1 MYGLTYSTNSR
12 ISSQQTRTARRGSP
26 AHAAPASCQL
36 RLALRAHSKH
46 AQGADM
52 DQSCVGVRHRRD
64 RRPRD
69 LHPPGSLQL
78 HAASPP
84 PPTLCE
90 APSVLRTE
98 LTSEDAMPA
107 CLTGFTALRASS
119 LKSGKVWSPSLSA
132 PRQPGI
138 PAYPAAIQC
147 ADRRHVSSP
156 TDPCYPYFHLHI
168 HPRASSTRLLGHTAW
183 LRRGPGEGLMAQ
195 PCRGGM
201 TSVRP
206 PITSAPHCAVL
217 QSHFIAA
224 GPAYLD
230 ET

>member
-138 PAYPAAIQC
+138 PAYPAAHSMRGSAPC
-147 ADRRHVSSP
+147 VFTYGSPLPLLPSS
-156 TDPCYPYFHLHI
+156 
-168 HPRASSTRLLGHTAW
+168 HPSTRKLYAAARAHSMAATGPW
-183 LRRGPGEGLMAQ
+183 RRPDG
-195 PCRGGM
+195 
-201 TSVRP
+201 
-206 PITSAPHCAVL
+206 SAL
-217 QSHFIAA
+217 
-224 GPAYLD
+224 
-230 ET
+230 